1 MEKVLYSG
9 QVAKNSNDANDTNY
23 DNQSNKH

>member
-1 MEKVLYSG
+1 VLYSG
-9 QVAKNSNDANDTNY
+9 QVAKNSNDANNTNY